1 MRENKDQENPNA
13 NTFHAL
19 KLLVKKQII
28 MITLHLAVDSNKI
41 QANQTVVQGN

>member
-1 MRENKDQENPNA
+1 MRVNKDQKNTNA

-28 MITLHLAVDSNKI
+28 ITLHLAVDSNKI